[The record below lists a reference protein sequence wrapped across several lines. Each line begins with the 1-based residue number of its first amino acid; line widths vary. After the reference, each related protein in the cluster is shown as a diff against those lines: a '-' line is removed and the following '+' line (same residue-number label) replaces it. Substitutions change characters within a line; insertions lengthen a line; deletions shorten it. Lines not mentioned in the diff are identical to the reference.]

1 MPTEVKKDRVY
12 KFTGRGNFTLILKK
26 SYTKP
31 LTDVDGRV
39 LTSQFVPALKAE
51 FNNGYWETKDEAAA
65 ILIQHHAGWEGDF
78 YWCAGEPEAKGNEE
92 IAKTI
97 DTEKVA
103 RAKNMKKAR
112 RRRIE
117 NGPAQD

>member
-1 MPTEVKKDRVY
+1 MTTEIAKPRVF

-39 LTSQFVPALKAE
+39 LTSQYVPALKAE
-51 FNNGYWETKDEAAA
+51 FNNGYWETKDKAAVA
-65 ILIQHHAGWEGDF
+65 LIQTHAGWGSDF
-78 YWCAGEPEAKGNEE
+78 YWCADEPEAKGNEE
-92 IAKTI
+92 IAKNI

-103 RAKNMKKAR
+103 RAKYMKKAR